1 MSDQDYARPEL
12 PASTEWLAEHIDDPD
27 VRVVDCDEFGLY
39 LHAHIKNAVGI
50 RVHRYI
56 KRSK

>member
-39 LHAHIKNAVGI
+39 LRAHIKNAVGI